1 MFLSKR
7 VQPQKGC
14 TLFLYLYMYLFKTFA
29 KAMKKTICKILLV
42 AMLLTSCTAFVL
54 SFHESTEL
62 LCDYLDV
69 AFKFLLCAY
78 LLFPLFTKGK

>member
-1 MFLSKR
+1 
-7 VQPQKGC
+7 
-14 TLFLYLYMYLFKTFA
+14 
-29 KAMKKTICKILLV
+29 MKKTICKILLV

-62 LCDYLDV
+62 LCDYLDI

-78 LLFPLFTKGK
+78 LLSPLFTKGK